1 MPFFI
6 SIWVIFFFIACSSRE
21 SGEVPISKSP
31 ANSGSSAVIQSSAP
45 EQNIPAPRPV
55 SDSAS
60 QSAAQPQKF
69 PLEAKNANGSGEYP
83 AGEKIVLS
91 AKSSGKNMCADRWE
105 VYPERYESSLVK
117 ISEDSV
123 LFTMPADSVKIH
135 VKFRSCLANAQGTV
149 IGNLRWMT
157 KNVNIPANGS
167 LCYGQ
172 KASNCKKYGRLYDFK
187 SASEICS
194 DGWRLPT
201 DAEWTSLIE
210 ALGANA
216 GLKLKSKTGWA
227 ADDENSGNGTDS
239 VHFHARPSGIV
250 YENNFMYLGH
260 HAYFW
265 TATER
270 DSSTAYY
277 RSLSYDSPE
286 SYRYY
291 NFKTAGYAV
300 RCVQDVK

>member
-6 SIWVIFFFIACSSRE
+6 SIWAILLFIACSSRE
-21 SGEVPISKSP
+21 SGEVPVPKLS
-31 ANSGSSAVIQSSAP
+31 ANSSSSATLQSSDS
-45 EQNIPAPRPV
+45 EQSASKPQP
-55 SDSAS
+55 DSAN
-60 QSAAQPQKF
+60 QSAESPKKF
-69 PLEAKNANGSGEYP
+69 PLAAKNATGSGEYF
-83 AGEKIVLS
+83 AGQKIVLS
-91 AKSSGKNMCADRWE
+91 AKSPEENLCAERWE
-105 VYPERYESSLVK
+105 ITPNRYENALAR

-123 LFTMPADSVKIH
+123 QFTMPADSVKIH

-167 LCYGQ
+167 LCYGK

-187 SASEICS
+187 SASGICA

-201 DAEWTSLIE
+201 DAEWTSMIE

-216 GLKLKSKTGWA
+216 GQKLKSESGWA
-227 ADDENSGNGTDS
+227 KDDENSGNGTDS
-239 VHFHARPSGIV
+239 VHFRALPSGIV
-250 YENNFMYLGH
+250 YENDFMYLGH